1 VLVTTHENADADG
14 VGSIIAMSLL
24 RPGLGVFLPR
34 GLDPQS
40 RRLWAD
46 HEACLPPVLSEA
58 NLEDVLKRAAHTE
71 LLVVDTARAARLGPL
86 APHLDRFAQVRA
98 FDTHPATDE
107 DLPRADLPA
116 AGSCTAAL
124 ALALDEAGVVPDP
137 VRAGVMLVGIHVDT
151 GHFTFPGTTE
161 VDHRGAALCLRWG
174 ADPAVVTR
182 YARRGYSAH
191 QLSLLG
197 RMADNVR
204 QEAVFGRSVALI
216 RLETDDYEPD
226 LGSLLTQLREAEGW
240 PTAVMLV
247 ATGPKVWLIAR
258 TDGEVDA
265 AALLRPLGG
274 GGHREAASAVSADL
288 GMADLERALR
298 EGLMDQLG
306 GQRPVEELAVR
317 DFVAIDARAPA
328 SEAAELLHRHRIN
341 AVPIFSEEARPEEG
355 GPEDG
360 SPQMGRVRRWVG
372 QVSRQE
378 IDAALRHDIGDRPVL
393 AFSARPPGWVPVG
406 ASLREVRDTLLHG
419 RGRIWLVGSPS
430 DDDENGGARGLLTR
444 TTVLRSAASPAL
456 AGGRKPPHANVVK
469 GKLKASLGPAWPVV
483 RAIGATAQR
492 MGLPCYLVGGGVR
505 DVLLERSVRDV
516 DLVVQGSAPELARE
530 LARQH
535 GGEFVVHSAFGTA
548 KWTPPQD
555 GVPAIDLASTRGEH
569 YTDRATLP
577 AVHRAELRQDLFRRD
592 FTINAMAVA
601 VDPDELG
608 LVVDPYGGWSD
619 LQNGVIRVIH
629 GLSFHDDPT
638 RAFRAARFAA
648 RFDMRLA
655 GGTLGLLQNAMS
667 TGALDHLGRER
678 LGNEL
683 DRILCE
689 DTADRA
695 AELLEDWG
703 LDRAVD
709 PDFHL
714 RHDIIADL
722 RVGYDAHLF
731 AQGLAQSSGEEAPT
745 ASDVGWVLMAR
756 AIPAE
761 RRAAIAALVPG
772 TTARRDRFVHGP
784 ERVSQALQRLRR
796 ARFRSYTARVLRGLH
811 AAEWVAAL
819 ARARLDARADQLRP
833 HLMWWWTEGRHIR
846 TVVDGHYLRAQGLP
860 PGPQFSVA
868 LEAAQKAA
876 WDGEDGDGQRAAAL
890 AAVAPE
896 GA

>member
-1 VLVTTHENADADG
+1 MSPPRRVLVTTHENADADG

-24 RPGLGVFLPR
+24 RPGLSVFLPR

-40 RRLWAD
+40 RRLWSD
-46 HEACLPPVLSEA
+46 HEACLPPPLSEA
-58 NLEDVLKRAAHTE
+58 NLVEVLQHAAETE
-71 LLVVDTARAARLGPL
+71 LLVVDTARAGRLGPL
-86 APHLDRFAQVRA
+86 ASHLDRFARVQA
-98 FDTHPATDE
+98 YDTHPATDE
-107 DLPRADLPA
+107 DLPRAELPA

-124 ALALDEAGVVPDP
+124 ALALEQEGIVPDA

-161 VDHRGAALCLRWG
+161 VDHRGAALCLAWG

-274 GGHREAASAVSADL
+274 GGHREAASAVSGEL

-306 GQRPVEELAVR
+306 GQRPVEELSVR

-341 AVPIFSEEARPEEG
+341 AVPIFADEG
-355 GPEDG
+355 GY
-360 SPQMGRVRRWVG
+360 RRWVG

-378 IDAALRHDIGDRPVL
+378 VDAALRHDLGDRPVL

-419 RGRIWLVGSPS
+419 RGRIWLVGAPAP
-430 DDDENGGARGLLTR
+430 DDDNGGARGLLTR

-456 AGGRKPPHANVVK
+456 AGGRKPPHPNVVK
-469 GKLKASLGPAWPVV
+469 GKLKASLGPAWPIV
-483 RAIGATAQR
+483 RAIGSTAQR

-516 DLVVQGSAPELARE
+516 DLVVQGSAPDLARE

-548 KWTPPQD
+548 KWTPPQE

-683 DRILCE
+683 DRILSE

-709 PDFHL
+709 SDFHL
-714 RHDIIADL
+714 HHDIIADL

-731 AQGLAQSSGEEAPT
+731 AQGLAQASGESAPS
-745 ASDVGWVLMAR
+745 ASDVGWVLLGR
-756 AIPAE
+756 ALPAE
-761 RRAAIAALVPG
+761 RRAELAALVPG

-784 ERVSQALQRLRR
+784 ERVGQALQRLRR

-833 HLMWWWTEGRHIR
+833 HLMWWWTEGRHVR
-846 TVVDGHYLRAQGLP
+846 TEVDGHFLRAQGLP
-860 PGPQFSVA
+860 PGPLFSVA

-890 AAVAPE
+890 AAVRPKDA
-896 GA
+896 